1 VSADHGPYADL
12 IASNQEAIIHVLRE
26 ALRRIRAALDA
37 GDVPLARR
45 VIDAAGLYHPMHGE
59 SWAGWPE

>member
-1 VSADHGPYADL
+1 MSADL
-12 IASNQEAIIHVLRE
+12 IETNQGAIVRTLRE
-26 ALRRIRAALDA
+26 ALRRVRAALDA

-45 VIDAAGLYHPMHGE
+45 VIDAADLYHPMHPE

>member
-1 VSADHGPYADL
+1 MSADHDPYADL
-12 IASNQEAIIHVLRE
+12 IGTNQEAIVRVLRE

-45 VIDAAGLYHPMHGE
+45 VIDAAMAYHPMHPE
-59 SWAGWPE
+59 SFPGWPE

>member
-1 VSADHGPYADL
+1 VDHDPYADL
-12 IASNQEAIIHVLRE
+12 IASNQEEIIRVLRE
-26 ALRRIRAALDA
+26 GLCRVRAALDA

-45 VIDAAGLYHPMHGE
+45 VINAASAYHPMHPE

>member
-1 VSADHGPYADL
+1 MSADHDPYADMIL
-12 IASNQEAIIHVLRE
+12 ANQEEITRVLRE

-37 GDVPLARR
+37 GNVPLAMR
-45 VIDAAGLYHPMHGE
+45 VIDAATAYHPMHPE

>member
-1 VSADHGPYADL
+1 MSADHDPYADL
-12 IASNQEAIIHVLRE
+12 VAANQGAIIRVLRE
-26 ALRRIRAALDA
+26 ALRRVRAALDA

-45 VIDAAGLYHPMHGE
+45 VIDAATAYHPMHGE